1 MTELI
6 IPESSVDLLVRMGHL
21 LDFKDKVF
29 KIWGASA
36 KVAAINGS
44 PNAKDLRTFASQL
57 SAARRWMKFGKII
70 RSTPDLMN
78 PMGDVVLPKSVSM
91 MDYVQLALAKCEFV
105 SDIVQMLAEDLH
117 TLHKAKYWTAALGFK
132 PINNID
138 VIEDRAWF
146 VWSVFA
152 TLTSFIEMRDLMKRL
167 RSSSLRMEALNPL
180 TVPDEISSMKK
191 EIAVLKIKYFLAL
204 FKFVKFACEVVDS
217 TIAITPEQIKQFNP
231 KAFELVSCFV
241 GSLSAVSSLHK
252 LLYNESKAIAAAR
265 K

>member
-1 MTELI
+1 MTESI

-29 KIWGASA
+29 KIWGTSA

-44 PNAKDLRTFASQL
+44 ANAKDLRAFASQL

-78 PMGDVVLPKSVSM
+78 PMGDVVLPKSASM
-91 MDYVQLALAKCEFV
+91 MDCVQLALAKCEFV

-152 TLTSFIEMRDLMKRL
+152 TLTSFIEMRDLKKRL
-167 RSSSLRMEALNPL
+167 RSASLRMEALNPL

-231 KAFELVSCFV
+231 KVFELVSCFV